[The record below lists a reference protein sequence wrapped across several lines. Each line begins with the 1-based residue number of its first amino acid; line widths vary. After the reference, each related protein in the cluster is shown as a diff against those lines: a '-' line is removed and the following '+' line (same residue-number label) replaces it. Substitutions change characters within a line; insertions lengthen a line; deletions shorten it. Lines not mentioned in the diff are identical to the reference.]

1 MNFHVAVIK
10 IVKELALKL
19 RVFLVAKLKI
29 SSRNKKLKAPFVQT
43 TFGATLKCGKLLYL
57 QHKY

>member
-29 SSRNKKLKAPFVQT
+29 SRGNKKNHENHMMSIPAN
-43 TFGATLKCGKLLYL
+43 
-57 QHKY
+57 